1 MRSTADTLEEVNSMI
16 ALRLKAWFTRK
27 KGSESEGQAEPAA
40 SPLKTGRPDEENKV
54 THPFWVLV
62 QKEVSDHMRS
72 WRYIIMLAIIL
83 LTCLASLYTAMISIR
98 EAVSGEGA
106 ELGFVFLRLFTVSD
120 YNLPSFITFVSFLGP
135 LLGIT
140 LGFDAVN
147 SEWNRR
153 TLIHLLAQ
161 PVHRDYVINAK
172 FVAGLIMIVI
182 LFFGLGFAVMGLGL
196 IMIGIPPTPEEFLR
210 MVTYLVLSVIYVAF
224 WLNLSILFS
233 IRFRQAATSALASL
247 AVWLFFTVF
256 YQLIVNMI
264 GVAQAGTEVL
274 ENEAQLKQMLLIQTL
289 LRFSPSYLFSEATT
303 TMLVPEIRTLG
314 PLTIEQAYLALS
326 TPLPF
331 GQSLLL
337 VWPQVTALIAVTTVC
352 FAISYV
358 MFMRQD
364 IRAR

>member
-1 MRSTADTLEEVNSMI
+1 MRS
-16 ALRLKAWFTRK
+16 LRFNEWWKKFGGFFSKQKAK
-27 KGSESEGQAEPAA
+27 EEGQTARKMKGEDTP
-40 SPLKTGRPDEENKV
+40 P
-54 THPFWVLV
+54 HPFWVLV
-62 QKEVSDHMRS
+62 QKEVADHMHS
-72 WRYIIMLAIIL
+72 WRYMIMLAIIV
-83 LTCLASLYTAMISIR
+83 LTCFASLYTAMMSIR
-98 EAVSGEGA
+98 EAVSDAGDEV
-106 ELGFVFLRLFTVSD
+106 GFVFLRLFTVSD
-120 YNLPSFITFVSFLGP
+120 YNLPPFITFISFLGP

-147 SEWNRR
+147 SEYNRR
-153 TLIHLLAQ
+153 TLIRLLAQ

-172 FVAGLIMIVI
+172 FVGGLIMIAI
-182 LFFGLGFAVMGLGL
+182 LFFALGFAVMGLGL

-210 MVTYLVLSVIYVAF
+210 MLTYLILSVIYVAF

-256 YQLIVNMI
+256 YQLIVNMV
-264 GVAQAGTEVL
+264 GVAQGGTEVL
-274 ENEAQLKQMLLIQTL
+274 DDEAQLQQILLVQMLLRL
-289 LRFSPSYLFSEATT
+289 SPSYLFSEATT

-314 PLTIEQAYLALS
+314 PLTIEQAYLAIA

-337 VWPQVTALIAVTTVC
+337 VWPQVTALIAVTMVC